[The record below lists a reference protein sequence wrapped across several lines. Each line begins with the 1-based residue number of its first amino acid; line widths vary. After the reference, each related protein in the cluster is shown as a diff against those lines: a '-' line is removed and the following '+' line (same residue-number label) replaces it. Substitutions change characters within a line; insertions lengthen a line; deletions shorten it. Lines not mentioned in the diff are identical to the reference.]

1 RRHCGAG
8 APNPDKQHGRPP
20 GGRVTIARKHP
31 QVGGVTM
38 SESGTNWSFDQMMRL
53 DGKKMIAAGVGG
65 LGQAIALGLA
75 DAGADLVVADLN
87 EAAAESAA
95 ELIRAKGRQAF
106 AIRLDVSKAEEC
118 QKVVAFAVEKFG
130 RLDGLFNGVGINIR
144 GPSLEVTEAQW
155 DRLHAVNTK
164 GGFFFA
170 QAAARQYVKQGTGG
184 KIITIAS
191 HLGIVGMEERTSYS
205 ASKAAI
211 INMTRSLAHE
221 WAQYKINVNA
231 LAPCFTR
238 TAINAETMD
247 DPVFFGKLMERF
259 PIKRLGKPEDLVGA
273 VIYMS
278 APASDFMTGQTM
290 VVDGGWLTW

>member
-1 RRHCGAG
+1 
-8 APNPDKQHGRPP
+8 
-20 GGRVTIARKHP
+20 VTEQTVWK
-31 QVGGVTM
+31 
-38 SESGTNWSFDQMMRL
+38 FDQMMRL
-53 DGKKMIAAGVGG
+53 DGKKVIAAGVGG

-87 EAAAESAA
+87 LAAAEEAA
-95 ELIRAKGRQAF
+95 EKIRTLGREAH
-106 AIRLDVSKAEEC
+106 AIRLDVSQPEEC

-130 RLDGLFNGVGINIR
+130 QLDVLFNGVGINIR
-144 GPSLEVTEAQW
+144 GPSLEVTPAQW
-155 DRLHAVNTK
+155 DKLHSVNTK

-205 ASKAAI
+205 ASKAAV

-221 WAQYKINVNA
+221 WAKHKINVNA

-247 DPVFFGKLMERF
+247 DPVFYAKLMERF
-259 PIKRLGKPEDLVGA
+259 PIKRLGRAEDLVGA
-273 VIYMS
+273 VIYMAS
-278 APASDFMTGQTM
+278 PAADFMTGQTM

>member
-1 RRHCGAG
+1 
-8 APNPDKQHGRPP
+8 
-20 GGRVTIARKHP
+20 
-31 QVGGVTM
+31 M
-38 SESGTNWSFDQMMRL
+38 SEAASAWRFDSMMRL
-53 DGKKMIAAGVGG
+53 DGKKIIAAGVGG

-75 DAGADLVVADLN
+75 DAGADLVVADINL
-87 EAAAESAA
+87 AAAEDVA
-95 ELIRAKGRQAF
+95 EKARALGREAWS
-106 AIRLDVSKAEEC
+106 IRLDVTKPEEC
-118 QKVVAFAVEKFG
+118 QKVVAFAAEKLG
-130 RLDGLFNGVGINIR
+130 QLDVLFNGVGINIR

-155 DRLHAVNTK
+155 EKLHNVNTK

-170 QAAARQYVKQGTGG
+170 QAAARQYVAQGMGG

-221 WAQYKINVNA
+221 WAQYKINVNT

-247 DPVFFGKLMERF
+247 DPVFFGKLMARF
-259 PIKRLGKPEDLVGA
+259 PIKRLGTPEDLVGA
-273 VIYMS
+273 VVYMAS
-278 APASDFMTGQTM
+278 PASDFMTGQTM

>member
-1 RRHCGAG
+1 
-8 APNPDKQHGRPP
+8 
-20 GGRVTIARKHP
+20 
-31 QVGGVTM
+31 M
-38 SESGTNWSFDQMMRL
+38 SEPVSTWRFDEMMRL
-53 DGKKMIAAGVGG
+53 DGKKIIAAGVGG

-75 DAGADLVVADLN
+75 DAGADLVVADINLP
-87 EAAAESAA
+87 AAEDLADRVRALGRAA
-95 ELIRAKGRQAF
+95 WP
-106 AIRLDVSKAEEC
+106 IRLDVSRPEEC

-130 RLDGLFNGVGINIR
+130 KLDVLFNGVGINIR

-155 DRLHAVNTK
+155 DRLHNVNTK

-170 QAAARQYVKQGTGG
+170 QAAAKRFVAQGTGG

-191 HLGIVGMEERTSYS
+191 HLGIVGMEERTSYC

-211 INMTRSLAHE
+211 INMTRALAHE
-221 WAQYKINVNA
+221 WAKYKINVNA

-247 DPVFFGKLMERF
+247 DPVFYGKLMARF
-259 PIKRLGKPEDLVGA
+259 PIKRLGKAEDLVGA
-273 VIYMS
+273 VIYMAS
-278 APASDFMTGQTM
+278 PASDFMTGQTM